1 MVGLQVGLTEGFA
14 VGVVVGYNEGIVD
27 GSNDG
32 EIVVGFALGTM
43 VDGL

>member
-1 MVGLQVGLTEGFA
+1 LTEGIA
-14 VGVVVGYNEGIVD
+14 VLVVVGYNEGIMD